1 MALIPPEL
9 SVLVGCA
16 EGSATA
22 IYPPMYH
29 MHKLPP
35 MAPYMR
41 RERRPSLSM
50 RMKSQNS
57 VTTVFMTPKT
67 PVVSKEVDVPVMPID
82 LKMVGESTRTM

>member
-1 MALIPPEL
+1 
-9 SVLVGCA
+9 
-16 EGSATA
+16 
-22 IYPPMYH
+22 MYH

-50 RMKSQNS
+50 RIKSQNS

-67 PVVSKEVDVPVMPID
+67 PVVSKEVDVPSIPMD
-82 LKMVGESTRTM
+82 LKMVGESARII